1 MKYQF
6 DDQKSANLAQKEQL
20 FILISPKELK
30 DDLVD
35 ALIAM
40 EQITGFNLKKMSG
53 YSKEHSH
60 FNITEQVEGYRELFQ
75 FEVLVKMEDKTALMQ
90 KLSPICQSANLRFW
104 FLPISDS
111 GHF

>member
-1 MKYQF
+1 MNTEQ
-6 DDQKSANLAQKEQL
+6 QL

-35 ALIAM
+35 LLISLKLLS
-40 EQITGFNLKKMSG
+40 GFNLKRISG

-75 FEVLVKMEDKTALMQ
+75 FEVLINLEDKQALIEYLLPVCQ
-90 KLSPICQSANLRFW
+90 PAKLRYW
-104 FLPISDS
+104 FLPICES

>member
-1 MKYQF
+1 MHNQ
-6 DDQKSANLAQKEQL
+6 EEL

-35 ALIAM
+35 SLISLDL
-40 EQITGFNLKKMSG
+40 ITGFNLKKING

-75 FEVLVKMEDKTALMQ
+75 FEVLVNDANKTALIHHLQ
-90 KLSPICQSANLRFW
+90 PICQPAHLKYW
-104 FLPISDS
+104 FLPISVS

>member
-1 MKYQF
+1 M
-6 DDQKSANLAQKEQL
+6 ALKEEL
-20 FILISPKELK
+20 FVLIAPKELK

-40 EQITGFNLKKMSG
+40 EKISGFNLKKING

-75 FEVLVKMEDKTALMQ
+75 FEVLVKIEDKAALMQ
-90 KLSPICQSANLRFW
+90 SLSPMCQPANLRYW
-104 FLPISDS
+104 FLPISES